1 MATPSLYRRDPDD
14 EIRLAAHPSGGRALR
29 IAFLIDRLNH
39 AGAAQQLVMLA
50 KALRDAGHSVV
61 VIVFY
66 DDSPLEADL
75 RRSGVPVRTLGKQG
89 RWDTLGFVRRLV
101 SVVEQERPDVLHSY
115 LGVPNLLA
123 VVLKPLLPPVKIVW
137 AVRASDIRMQ
147 WYGWIPR
154 MLDGLAPLLSC
165 VPDLIIA
172 NSVAGQ
178 RHAVARGY
186 PALKVVVVSNGI
198 DTGRFAPCFD
208 ARTRFRH
215 RWRIGAHDKLVGLV
229 GRLDPIKDH
238 ATFLRAARMLTAAR
252 SDVRFACVGDG
263 PDGYTIKLQRLAA
276 NLGLG
281 DRIVW
286 VPNQTDMN
294 EVYNG
299 LDVLCSTSLS
309 EGFPNVVAEAMACG
323 VPCVVTGVG
332 DSARVVGRYGV
343 AIPARDAQALAD
355 GIHAVLQTP
364 VREIAR
370 IAGARRAWIASQ
382 FSLDRLLQASERALG
397 SLLDAPAP

>member
-1 MATPSLYRRDPDD
+1 
-14 EIRLAAHPSGGRALR
+14 
-29 IAFLIDRLNH
+29 
-39 AGAAQQLVMLA
+39 
-50 KALRDAGHSVV
+50 
-61 VIVFY
+61 
-66 DDSPLEADL
+66 
-75 RRSGVPVRTLGKQG
+75 
-89 RWDTLGFVRRLV
+89 
-101 SVVEQERPDVLHSY
+101 
-115 LGVPNLLA
+115 
-123 VVLKPLLPPVKIVW
+123 
-137 AVRASDIRMQ
+137 
-147 WYGWIPR
+147 
-154 MLDGLAPLLSC
+154 
-165 VPDLIIA
+165 
-172 NSVAGQ
+172 
-178 RHAVARGY
+178 
-186 PALKVVVVSNGI
+186 
-198 DTGRFAPCFD
+198 
-208 ARTRFRH
+208 
-215 RWRIGAHDKLVGLV
+215 
-229 GRLDPIKDH
+229 
-238 ATFLRAARMLTAAR
+238 MLTAAR